1 MNIEQEIRQQIEKNK
16 GLKLEIGEINNHLS
30 ILEGMCRND
39 YKRQIEEAY
48 QKGLTAG
55 YSDGYDARL
64 KDGKEQGLDEADMRE
79 AVAYEKGL
87 NEAWEAA
94 RKISLM
100 PPDEIEKV
108 FPGAAKYNRYN
119 LGYSAAEAI
128 AKLKAYEEQKKVD
141 EEIKVG
147 DEVIYNEHKFIV
159 FATETDEC
167 YASLIDRNGRHES
180 ASHEDLKKTGKHYN
194 IDKILEEMKE

>member
-1 MNIEQEIRQQIEKNK
+1 MSIEQEIRQQIEKNK

-48 QKGLTAG
+48 QKGLN
-55 YSDGYDARL
+55 D
-64 KDGKEQGLDEADMRE
+64 
-79 AVAYEKGL
+79 
-87 NEAWEAA
+87 AWEAA

-100 PPDEIEKV
+100 SPDEIEKV

-119 LGYSAAEAI
+119 LGYSGVEAI
-128 AKLKAYEEQKKVD
+128 EKLKAYEEQKKAD

-147 DEVIYNEHKFIV
+147 DEVFTSDGTKFVIIEV
-159 FATETDEC
+159 DGYFGGGCVGCFMVYDDCIDIKAGCFAFSKTEV
-167 YASLIDRNGRHES
+167 A
-180 ASHEDLKKTGKHYN
+180 KTGKHYD
-194 IDKILEEMKE
+194 IDKILEEMRNED